1 MRHAIFD
8 LETTA
13 LIRNSGRDIEK
24 QPRIFEFYG
33 ELIEDDGAVVDE
45 LYFRCNPG
53 VKLNPDVRRITGVT
67 DEDLA
72 DKLPFSAYNGK
83 VRDFF
88 AGADALVAHNLS
100 YDLAI
105 LQFEMRRCGTEFMS
119 PSIKVCTVE
128 ATEYLKG
135 FRLSLTDL
143 HMHLFNQPFYGTHS
157 AKGDTQALLKVY
169 VELLKRGIV

>member
-1 MRHAIFD
+1 MHHAIFD

-13 LIRNSGRDIEK
+13 LIKNSGMDIDK

-33 ELIEDDGAVVDE
+33 ELIEDDGTKVDE
-45 LYFRCNPG
+45 LYFMCNPG

-72 DKLPFSAYNGK
+72 GLPPFSSYALPVK
-83 VRDFF
+83 SFF
-88 AGADALVAHNLS
+88 SGAGVIVAHNLS

-105 LQFEMRRCGTEFMS
+105 LQFEMRRCSTEFVA
-119 PSIKVCTVE
+119 PGIKVCTVE
-128 ATEYLKG
+128 ATEFLCG

-143 HMHLFNQPFYGTHS
+143 HMHLFNQPFYGAHS
-157 AKGDTQALLKVY
+157 AKGDTQALVKCY
-169 VELLKRGIV
+169 VELMKRGII